1 MRRFVKDNR
10 PLLVL
15 NLVLVAALAAVA
27 WTPAADAQNAAPP
40 SKEGRIRG
48 DYTMVSGRVN
58 AGGADAVY
66 VLDAANR
73 ELIALRWDSAKQS
86 LTGVGY
92 RDLDADGRSSP
103 GR

>member
-1 MRRFVKDNR
+1 MNRIVKDNS
-10 PLLVL
+10 PLLAINVVL
-15 NLVLVAALAAVA
+15 IAALVAVIWA
-27 WTPAADAQNAAPP
+27 PPADAQNAAPP
-40 SKEGRIRG
+40 REGRIRG

-73 ELIALRWDSAKQS
+73 EMIALRWDSAKQS
-86 LTGVGY
+86 LSGVGY

>member
-1 MRRFVKDNR
+1 MNRYLKDNR
-10 PLLVL
+10 PLLALNVL
-15 NLVLVAALAAVA
+15 LVAALVAVTWA
-27 WTPAADAQNAAPP
+27 PPADAQNAAPP
-40 SKEGRIRG
+40 REGRIRG

-58 AGGADAVY
+58 VGGASAIY

-73 ELIALRWDSAKQS
+73 EVIALRWDAAKQS

-92 RDLDADGRSSP
+92 RDLDADARSSP

>member
-1 MRRFVKDNR
+1 MRQIIKDNR

-15 NLVLVAALAAVA
+15 NLLLVAVLVAVT
-27 WTPAADAQNAAPP
+27 WTPPADAQNAAPP
-40 SKEGRIRG
+40 REGRIRG

-58 AGGADAVY
+58 AGGSDAVY

-86 LTGVGY
+86 LTGIGY
-92 RDLDADGRSSP
+92 RDLDADGKSSP

>member
-1 MRRFVKDNR
+1 MRRIVKDNR
-10 PLLVL
+10 PLLAI
-15 NLVLVAALAAVA
+15 NAVLVAALAAVTWA
-27 WTPAADAQNAAPP
+27 PPADAQNAAPP
-40 SKEGRIRG
+40 REGRSRG

-73 ELIALRWDSAKQS
+73 EMIALRWDAAKQS

>member
-1 MRRFVKDNR
+1 
-10 PLLVL
+10 
-15 NLVLVAALAAVA
+15 LAAVTWA
-27 WTPAADAQNAAPP
+27 PRADAQNAAPP
-40 SKEGRIRG
+40 REGRIRG

-73 ELIALRWDSAKQS
+73 ELIALRWDAAKQS
-86 LTGVGY
+86 LAGVGY
-92 RDLDADGRSSP
+92 RDLDADGRSTP